1 MVKSIIKL
9 LLKNPVLA
17 NILMLLILLCGVI
30 ASYTMVRE
38 IFPEFSLDTISV
50 SVAYPGADPEEVE
63 EGVCLKLEEALNG
76 IEGVKNIT
84 VTAQEGVGSATIEC
98 QDNVDVSKIKD
109 KVETEVDSITTFPKD
124 AEPPVVTEMTIRKQV
139 LSIALWGN
147 LPEKQLK
154 DTARGLEQELLSLN
168 GISQVD
174 IQGIRDDEISIEISE
189 EALRKYNLTFENI
202 ANAVNKNGINFPAGI
217 IRNGSEDIRLRVIGR
232 KYNAKSYKDVPIVTR
247 KDGTIIALG
256 QIAKIRDTFNEDGK
270 SILRFNG
277 KPCVMIAIYKTDNE
291 DAIQISETVTAFLK
305 EEQKIFPPNLHMTKC
320 FDLSRIINGRLNILV
335 DNGIIGLVLVILI
348 LWLFLDIR
356 LSFWVAMGIPVSVAG
371 GLAIMSYFSCSINM
385 ITMFG
390 LIMVLGLIVDDAIV
404 VGESIYSRR
413 RNGESAIDA
422 AINGTSEVALPVIA
436 AVATTIV
443 AFLPLFFIEGV
454 MGKFIGQIPI
464 PVVAALAVSLIE
476 GLFILPVHLRHMP
489 KDIGKPKFNVFFFSR
504 ARLFVAEGL
513 DIIIERVYGPLIK
526 KILHYRYV
534 ALSTAIAVLLIIG
547 GLVSGSIVKFVFFPK
562 IDDDFIRAK
571 IRLAPG
577 TPLKNTELMAEKILS
592 AWYKVADQY
601 KEKTGK
607 QLTLSAFS
615 MIGTSSGWE
624 TGQSSNLLEVMI
636 ELLPSEERNIY
647 YTKLIAEWQKNLG
660 NIPGAIST
668 KFGTIQHGPGGDP
681 IEIKLYSE
689 SQDELIKASD
699 NLVAK
704 LDTIVGVFDAQT
716 DYLAGEKE
724 FIISLKP
731 NAFHLGL
738 TLNDLAVHVREGFY
752 GNEALRIQRGRD
764 DVKVKIRYPENNRK
778 SIEYFKNLRVTT
790 PNGNKVP
797 FLSVAD
803 LKIKEGQSVIFRK
816 DRKRVLT
823 VSADV
828 DTNIANAQN
837 ILSFLKNDFLLELM
851 NKYDI
856 DYTIEGQSKES
867 RTTLLSLVIGLP
879 IAMFGIY
886 FIIASIFK
894 SYIQPIVIMTT
905 IPFGLIGAI
914 IGHILFGLPLTIMSV
929 FGMVALSGIVVND
942 AIVLIEGVNERLGQ
956 GMPLFTALS
965 EGGKRR
971 FRAILLTTLTTFFGL
986 MPLILERSMQAQV
999 LIPMAI
1005 SIAFGVLF
1013 ATVVTL
1019 VLIPCFIVILNDV
1032 RRIFHVCWHLKS
1044 PSREEVE
1051 PRFNPPVRQSK
1062 IKKVL

>member
-1 MVKSIIKL
+1 MIKNIIRA

-38 IFPEFSLDTISV
+38 VFPEFSLDTVSV
-50 SVAYPGADPEEVE
+50 SVAYPGADPEEIE
-63 EGVCLKLEEALNG
+63 EGICLKLEEALSG

-84 VTAQEGVGSATIEC
+84 VTAQEGLGSATVEC
-98 QDNVDVSKIKD
+98 FDNLNVSKIKD
-109 KVETEVDSITTFPKD
+109 KIETEVDSITTFPKD
-124 AEPPVVTEMTIRKQV
+124 AEPPIVAEMTIRKQV
-139 LSIALWGN
+139 LFIALWGD
-147 LPEKQLK
+147 LPERQLK
-154 DTARGLEQELLSLN
+154 NTARGLEQELLALD

-189 EALRKYNLTFENI
+189 QILRKYNLTFKSI
-202 ANAVNKNGINFPAGI
+202 ADAVSKNGMNFPAGI
-217 IRNGSEDIRLRVIGR
+217 IRSGAEDIRLRVMGR
-232 KYNAKSYKDVPIVTR
+232 KYNAKSYQNVPIITR
-247 KDGTIIALG
+247 KDGTVITLG
-256 QIAKIRDTFNEDGK
+256 QIAKIRDTFNEDKK
-270 SILRFNG
+270 SVLRFNG
-277 KPCVMIAIYKTDNE
+277 KPCVMIAVYKTGNE
-291 DAIQISETVTAFLK
+291 DSIKISETVAAFLK
-305 EEQKIFPPNLHMTKC
+305 EKQKTFPNNLHITKC
-320 FDLSRIINGRLNILV
+320 FDISRIINGRLNILV
-335 DNGIIGLVLVILI
+335 SNGIIGLVLVILI

-356 LSFWVAMGIPVSVAG
+356 LSLWVAMGIPVSIAG
-371 GLAIMSYFSCSINM
+371 GLAIMSYFGCSMNM

-413 RNGESAIDA
+413 RKGESGLDA
-422 AINGTSEVALPVIA
+422 AVNGTAEVALPVIA
-436 AVATTIV
+436 AVMTTIV

-476 GLFILPVHLRHMP
+476 GLFILPVHLRHLP
-489 KDIGKPKFNVFFFSR
+489 KDIGKPKINVPYLSK

-513 DIIIERVYGPLIK
+513 DTVIERIYGPLIE

-534 ALSTAIAVLLIIG
+534 ALSIGIAVLLTIG
-547 GLVSGSIVKFVFFPK
+547 GLVGGSFIKFVFFPK

-571 IRLAPG
+571 VRLAPG
-577 TPLKNTELMAEKILS
+577 TPLKNTEAMADEILN

-601 KEKTGK
+601 KKRTGK
-607 QLTLSAFS
+607 ELTLSAFS
-615 MIGTSSGWE
+615 MIGTSSGWKS
-624 TGQSSNLLEVMI
+624 GQSSNLLEIMI

-647 YTKLIAEWQKNLG
+647 YTKLVAEWQKNLG

-689 SQDELIKASD
+689 RQDELVKASD
-699 NLVAK
+699 ALVAK

-716 DYLAGEKE
+716 DYRAGEKE
-724 FIISLKP
+724 FIITMKP
-731 NAFHLGL
+731 NAYHLGL
-738 TLNDLAVHVREGFY
+738 TLSDLAQHVREGFY

-764 DVKVKIRYPENNRK
+764 DVKVKIRYPEDDRK
-778 SIEYFKNLRVTT
+778 SVENFKNLRIST
-790 PNGNKVP
+790 PSGSKVP

-803 LKIKEGQSVIFRK
+803 LKIKEGQSIIFRK
-816 DRKRVLT
+816 DRKRVLA

-828 DTNIANAQN
+828 DTNTANAQN
-837 ILSFLKNDFLLELM
+837 ILSYLEDDFLLELA

-856 DYTIEGQSKES
+856 AYTIEGQSKEAGS
-867 RTTLLSLVIGLP
+867 TLSSLIIGLP
-879 IAMFGIY
+879 IALFGIY
-886 FIIASIFK
+886 FIIASIFR

-914 IGHILFGLPLTIMSV
+914 IGHILFGIPLTIMSV

-942 AIVLIEGVNERLGQ
+942 AIVLIEGINERLGH
-956 GMPLFTALS
+956 GIPLFTALS

-1019 VLIPCFIVILNDV
+1019 ILIPCFIVILNDV
-1032 RRIFHVCWHLKS
+1032 RRGFYACWHLRL

-1051 PRFNPPVRQSK
+1051 PRFYSSKTQSEEE
-1062 IKKVL
+1062 